1 MSRLNVIACN
11 CKDQVWSIDW
21 IMNSK
26 FWKADKNMKDRLNL
40 KSKSV
45 MLNVFSYKNCT
56 KESKIGNANSL
67 SPAWVR
73 MKMKDVSYDT
83 LCTNKQQHELS
94 FFWKNAKQKKRTI
107 LKLLTTSH
115 YTQITILTV
124 MIPQLDLVVY
134 VSLAKMRLT
143 IEWWCHL
150 SVHI

>member
-11 CKDQVWSIDW
+11 CKDQVWLSWKSWLLFSIDW

-45 MLNVFSYKNCT
+45 MLNVFSYKSCT

-83 LCTNKQQHELS
+83 LCTNNMNCLYFGKMQSKKQEPFLNFSQLLI
-94 FFWKNAKQKKRTI
+94 I
-107 LKLLTTSH
+107 LKLLF
-115 YTQITILTV
+115 
-124 MIPQLDLVVY
+124 
-134 VSLAKMRLT
+134 
-143 IEWWCHL
+143 
-150 SVHI
+150 